1 MRYNKRSNF
10 LTVVVVL
17 TNPSQVILRN
27 SNLFENQNVL
37 VINYED
43 DLLPKHLLEH
53 ANKVTALALDFHHH
67 LQMERETSQELS
79 LFFSHC
85 LPNEELFDTAI
96 IYYPKAKALAAYLI
110 NLAGQHL
117 KPGGQLVVVGEN
129 KSGIR
134 SLVKQIPSYFDK
146 PFKRDNARHC
156 LLYICELIEQAPR
169 IRLDDWVSQ
178 YQLET
183 PQGEITV
190 CNLVGVFSE
199 KRLDEGTKLLLSN
212 LPKMKGRVL
221 DFGCGAGVIT
231 AALLK
236 EQPKLQIECV
246 DINAMALA
254 SCELTLTAN
263 NFIATTY
270 PSDGLDQTQDKFD
283 GIISNPPFHDGLKST
298 SEIAKKFVSDSMKK
312 LRRGGVW
319 HIVANRHLAYSDTI
333 EANFGQVNVIAENN
347 KYKIYTNKFNK
358 QTR

>member
-1 MRYNKRSNF
+1 M
-10 LTVVVVL
+10 VVVL
-17 TNPSQVILRN
+17 TNPSQLILRN

-37 VINYED
+37 VLNYED
-43 DLLPKHLLEH
+43 DRLPKHLLDY
-53 ANKVTALALDFHHH
+53 ASKVTALALDFHHH
-67 LQMERETSQELS
+67 LQMEPEACPELS
-79 LFFSHC
+79 LFFGHS

-129 KSGIR
+129 KGGIR
-134 SLVKQIPSYFDK
+134 SLVKQAPTYFDK
-146 PFKRDNARHC
+146 PFKQDNARHC
-156 LLYICELIEQAPR
+156 LLYISELINQAPKV
-169 IRLDDWVSQ
+169 RLTDWVSQ
-178 YQLET
+178 YQLHT
-183 PQGEITV
+183 PQGEVTV

-212 LPKMKGRVL
+212 LPNMKGRVL

-236 EQPKLQIECV
+236 AQPKLQVECV

-254 SCELTLTAN
+254 SCELTLEAN
-263 NFIATTY
+263 NFTATTY
-270 PSDGLDQTQDKFD
+270 PSDGLAQTQDKFD

-298 SEIAKKFVSDSMKK
+298 PEIAKKFVSDSVKK
-312 LRRGGVW
+312 LRKGGVW

-333 EANFGQVNVIAENN
+333 ETHFGQVDVIAENN
-347 KYKIYTNKFNK
+347 KYKIYSNKFN
-358 QTR
+358 R

>member
-1 MRYNKRSNF
+1 M
-10 LTVVVVL
+10 L
-17 TNPSQVILRN
+17 TNPSQIILRN
-27 SNLFENQNVL
+27 SDLFENKNVL

-43 DLLPKHLLEH
+43 DQLPKRLVEC

-67 LQMERETSQELS
+67 LQMGTKANQALS
-79 LFFSHC
+79 LFFGHC
-85 LPNEELFDTAI
+85 LPNQDLFDTAI
-96 IYYPKAKALAAYLI
+96 IYYPKAKALSAYLI

-117 KPGGQLVVVGEN
+117 KLGGQLVVVGEN
-129 KSGIR
+129 KGGIR
-134 SLVKQIPSYFDK
+134 SLVKQIPAYFDE

-156 LLYICELIEQAPR
+156 LLYICELITQAPK
-169 IRLDDWVSQ
+169 IRLADWVSQ

-183 PQGEITV
+183 PQGEVTI

-199 KRLDEGTKLLLSN
+199 KKLDQGTKLLLSN
-212 LPKMKGRVL
+212 LPKLKGRIL
-221 DFGCGAGVIT
+221 DFGCGSGIIT

-236 EQPKLQIECV
+236 AQPTLQIECV

-270 PSDGLDQTQDKFD
+270 PSDGLNHTKNKFD

-298 SEIAKKFVSDSMKK
+298 TEIAKNFVSDSVKK
-312 LRRGGVW
+312 LNKGGIW

-333 EANFGQVNVIAENN
+333 ETHFGQVSVIAENN
-347 KYKIYTNKFNK
+347 KYKIYSNKF
-358 QTR
+358 TYVSDA